1 MAASLDTVL
10 LAACDA
16 QSDAVGHWLASLTD
30 ADLARPSSLAGWRV
44 AELAVHLVQGIAL
57 VTDALDAPRP
67 SRGTKALTVAGYTA
81 AFAAAAPEIAARE
94 IAGTKD
100 ADAALIRSRW
110 ADDLAA
116 MRAAFDRFDG
126 TNPVVAGRRG
136 PIRLNDLLR
145 IRINELVTHSV
156 DAGRP
161 GTDGAPTRGPELMPG
176 AVKATVRM
184 LAEILAERHP
194 GRSVEVRVPPYAAV
208 QIGDGPVHTRGT
220 PPNVFE
226 TDAVTFIELATGRT
240 AFAAAFDAGVVRAS
254 GSRADLSAY
263 LPVLA

>member
-1 MAASLDTVL
+1 MAASLDAVL
-10 LAACDA
+10 LTACDA
-16 QSDAVGHWLASLTD
+16 QSDAVARWLDTLDD
-30 ADLARPSSLAGWRV
+30 ADLARPSSLEGWRV

-57 VTDALDAPRP
+57 VTDALAAPRP
-67 SRGTKALTVAGYTA
+67 PRGTRALTVAGYTA
-81 AFAAAAPEIAARE
+81 QFAAAAPDIAARE
-94 IAGTKD
+94 RAGTVGLD
-100 ADAALIRSRW
+100 GSTIVARW
-110 ADDLAA
+110 AAEVAA
-116 MRAAFDRFDG
+116 MRSALRRFDG
-126 TNPVVAGRRG
+126 TNPVVVGRRG
-136 PIRLNDLLR
+136 PIRLNDLVR
-145 IRINELVTHSV
+145 VRINELVTHSV

-161 GTDGAPTRGPELMPG
+161 GTDGSPGHGPELVPG
-176 AVKATVRM
+176 AVKVTVRM

-226 TDAVTFIELATGRT
+226 TDPVTFIALATGRI
-240 AFAAAFDAGVVRAS
+240 AFPAAFDAGVVRAS